1 VLPGLTWAGRRARP
15 AHTLHSG
22 WRRARFRAGYE
33 PAVPQPI
40 LILHGLGLTS
50 AHSLPL
56 ARPRRRGAFPLR
68 AAADSRRRGVN
79 GTVCSRRPFLLL
91 SGHRSNPLAILDE
104 LIYSQGFF
112 GIGCC
117 HSRSWCQ
124 RGKREPGHMFRSTS
138 SVKSSHL
145 ISSRLWIPHGIRYQV
160 CKLLV
165 PTPITRSVSSYGLL
179 RQKQKGG
186 APFKAPDLEQLSVD
200 HPRLSDSD
208 SMAQVVSSTSSSQ
221 LFLFFIAGSSSSSRS
236 HAPTGTNAD
245 CAVRSDSWLS
255 CVFSKA
261 TGVFAVTGF
270 FDGTHSCNC
279 SKEIKETHAEFL
291 AQGHRYTD
299 TSSPSTWIMNN
310 IFFPSRS

>member
-1 VLPGLTWAGRRARP
+1 
-15 AHTLHSG
+15 
-22 WRRARFRAGYE
+22 
-33 PAVPQPI
+33 
-40 LILHGLGLTS
+40 
-50 AHSLPL
+50 
-56 ARPRRRGAFPLR
+56 
-68 AAADSRRRGVN
+68 
-79 GTVCSRRPFLLL
+79 
-91 SGHRSNPLAILDE
+91 
-104 LIYSQGFF
+104 
-112 GIGCC
+112 
-117 HSRSWCQ
+117 
-124 RGKREPGHMFRSTS
+124 M
-138 SVKSSHL
+138 
-145 ISSRLWIPHGIRYQV
+145 

-186 APFKAPDLEQLSVD
+186 APFQAPDLKQLSVD

-310 IFFPSRS
+310 FFSLSFLTTFRSLSEDIKPLRFQKAIRQCPCNFSTRNWGSFMVLE